1 MIWQISECLT
11 RGMWEDSTTQDGCV
25 FPKVFPEGF
34 DRILVDV
41 PCSSDGTMRKELKRL
56 QRWKVSSA
64 LNHHGLQLRLLCR
77 GLELL
82 KPGGAMEN
90 HGNLMKLVSCR

>member
-1 MIWQISECLT
+1 MVFGGCV
-11 RGMWEDSTTQDGCV
+11 DSTTQDGCV

-41 PCSSDGTMRKELKRL
+41 PCSSDGTMRKEPKRL
-56 QRWKVSSA
+56 QHWKVSSA

-82 KPGGAMEN
+82 KPGGAMETCA
-90 HGNLMKLVSCR
+90 LQFIFVFPYQLVSSEP